1 MLEEFVLEDPGEGIH
16 EVEIREVLVSAGDQV
31 NEGDN
36 VLVVESDKAVVELP
50 SPFSGKIE
58 DIRFGVGE
66 TATVGDI
73 LLTVESD
80 ADADDTEDQGKED
93 QGKEDQDKGEHD
105 NGGDGKKERA
115 EAGSEGAQKT
125 QATERSSGESV
136 QDRNGSDRNGKSEG
150 VQDQGTPDDSHG
162 RQDAADSGSGNGS
175 SAQGTTS
182 TKTKAAPAARRLAAE
197 RGLKLAD
204 IEATGSHGQ
213 VTREDVE
220 RADGDGATPR
230 RKRPPKRKDDPRTA
244 SDGGEDRS
252 PNRYGQEERQ
262 PLRSLRR
269 ATAKRMAKAW
279 SEIPHVM
286 HQDEADITDLEA
298 LRQRLQPEAEEIGG
312 KLAPTVFVLKAL
324 AAALR
329 KHPRF
334 NASLDM
340 ENEEI
345 VLKRYCN
352 INVALD
358 SDRGLIAPVLRD
370 VDRMS
375 ILELSVALKEMV
387 DRVRGGEATKDDLSG
402 GTFTLT
408 NVGSLGG
415 TAFSPII
422 NYPQVAIL
430 GMARAHLAQR
440 VSGDISDPQVQT
452 RYVQP
457 LVVAFDHRIV
467 DGADA
472 ARFLNDI
479 IAMLAD
485 PEQFLLRL
493 S

>member
-1 MLEEFVLEDPGEGIH
+1 MLEEFILEDPGEGIH
-16 EVEIREVLVSAGDQV
+16 EVEIREVLVSTGDQV

-50 SPFSGKIE
+50 SPFSGQIE

-73 LLTVESD
+73 LLTIESD
-80 ADADDTEDQGKED
+80 AEADDTEEDDKGEDSKGKD
-93 QGKEDQDKGEHD
+93 DKGEH
-105 NGGDGKKERA
+105 A
-115 EAGSEGAQKT
+115 EAGSEGAQKS
-125 QATERSSGESV
+125 QATEGSPDESV
-136 QDRNGSDRNGKSEG
+136 RDENGSDRNGQSEG
-150 VQDQGTPDDSHG
+150 VQDEGTTDDSHG
-162 RQDAADSGSGNGS
+162 LQDAADSGSENGS
-175 SAQGTTS
+175 RAQGATS

-197 RGLKLAD
+197 KGLKLAD

-213 VTREDVE
+213 ITREDVE
-220 RADGDGATPR
+220 RAAGDDATSR
-230 RKRPPKRKDDPRTA
+230 RKHPPKREDDSRTA
-244 SDGGEDRS
+244 SGAGQDRS

-269 ATAKRMAKAW
+269 ATAKRMAQAW